1 MISSNSNSFLFASTV
16 SVKLMNCDELNNIA
30 PIIFSK
36 SEPYTDIPSCNIITC
51 DSASLSYDFEICDII
66 EIDTNISS
74 NIIMVVLK
82 FLIHTYFYFE
92 LSFKIYGMKIKYG
105 VLSVQRWYMC
115 VWQLLNRLE

>member
-1 MISSNSNSFLFASTV
+1 MISSSSNSFLFASTV

-30 PIIFSK
+30 TIIFSK

-66 EIDTNISS
+66 EIDTDTDIVT

-82 FLIHTYFYFE
+82 FVIHTYFCFE
-92 LSFKIYGMKIKYG
+92 LSLKKSM
-105 VLSVQRWYMC
+105 
-115 VWQLLNRLE
+115 E